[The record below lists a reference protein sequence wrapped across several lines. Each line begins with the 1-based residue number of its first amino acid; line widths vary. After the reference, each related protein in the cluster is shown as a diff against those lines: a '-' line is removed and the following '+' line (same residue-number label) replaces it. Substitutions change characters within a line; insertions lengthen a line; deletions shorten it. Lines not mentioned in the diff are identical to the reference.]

1 MKILITG
8 ASSQPGFK
16 ATIEALRRGHE
27 VIGLHRTNPIPV
39 EHERLQKVQMDI
51 TDTIALKDLILRVR
65 PEVVM
70 HIAAYG
76 DVDGCER
83 DKQTAWS
90 VNVRATMALA
100 EAAEVVKAF
109 VIYLSTDYVFDGE
122 RGNYKEDEPP
132 NPVNYYGLTKLMGE
146 VAVMSRCSRWAI
158 VRTSAIYGLGPG
170 RMNFAK
176 FLIDRLPKGQE
187 VRALVD
193 QYVSP
198 THGTLLAEA
207 LLEIAE
213 NNRVGIFHVAGER
226 MNRYDFAVK
235 VAETLGF
242 DKNLIKPAKME
253 EMKWFA
259 KRPRDSS
266 LSVEKTREALKTDF
280 YSTERAMRVL
290 KEEYER
296 QGSFTSTG

>member
-1 MKILITG
+1 
-8 ASSQPGFK
+8 
-16 ATIEALRRGHE
+16 
-27 VIGLHRTNPIPV
+27 
-39 EHERLQKVQMDI
+39 
-51 TDTIALKDLILRVR
+51 
-65 PEVVM
+65 
-70 HIAAYG
+70 
-76 DVDGCER
+76 
-83 DKQTAWS
+83 
-90 VNVRATMALA
+90 
-100 EAAEVVKAF
+100 
-109 VIYLSTDYVFDGE
+109 
-122 RGNYKEDEPP
+122 
-132 NPVNYYGLTKLMGE
+132 
-146 VAVMSRCSRWAI
+146 
-158 VRTSAIYGLGPG
+158 
-170 RMNFAK
+170 
-176 FLIDRLPKGQE
+176 